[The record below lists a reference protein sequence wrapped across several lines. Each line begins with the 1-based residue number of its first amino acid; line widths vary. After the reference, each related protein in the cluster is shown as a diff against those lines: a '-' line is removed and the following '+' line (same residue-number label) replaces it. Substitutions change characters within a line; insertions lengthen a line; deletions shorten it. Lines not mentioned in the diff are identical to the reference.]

1 MRAWRTN
8 QTTSTYVGMETT
20 RAATGIVTQPVAQ
33 IVALCRTSLRSVL
46 QYMVK
51 APVLKRTWVCQ
62 VIDRNRYKDVADLA
76 KVRPSPGVCS
86 LPDAASSPTTAQI
99 YANTRS
105 IEARTQVIAE
115 DVTQVAST
123 VDSGFATASKQ
134 RSDMHQHVAQS
145 LSGIWDTGTK
155 VYTAQVPLLHAVHA
169 IMHTARVRT
178 E

>member
-76 KVRPSPGVCS
+76 KVRPSPRVCS

-115 DVTQVAST
+115 DVTQVAEILP
-123 VDSGFATASKQ
+123 TADEKWGWLAGQ
-134 RSDMHQHVAQS
+134 MLA
-145 LSGIWDTGTK
+145 
-155 VYTAQVPLLHAVHA
+155 
-169 IMHTARVRT
+169 
-178 E
+178 